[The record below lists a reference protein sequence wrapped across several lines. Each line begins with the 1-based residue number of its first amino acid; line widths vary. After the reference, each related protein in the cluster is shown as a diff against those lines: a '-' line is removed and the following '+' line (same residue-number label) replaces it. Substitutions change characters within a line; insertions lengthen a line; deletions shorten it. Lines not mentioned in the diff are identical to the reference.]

1 MKQVFILKMMNHAWL
16 DLIFIDFI
24 PAELKYYAFM
34 FSLDKCSGSYNV
46 LPPKIFVPKRK
57 RQKC

>member
-1 MKQVFILKMMNHAWL
+1 MMNHAWL
-16 DLIFIDFI
+16 DLIFIDSI

-46 LPPKIFVPKRK
+46 LSPKICDPKERDRNVK
-57 RQKC
+57 